1 MRNYADIRR
10 VFLPVNSLGF
20 SLNKGSNMN
29 KMILTCKVKWH
40 SCYIQKKKNE
50 NSITTQHT
58 NNEFDAISTDIK
70 PITMPF

>member
-1 MRNYADIRR
+1 MRNYADIKR

-29 KMILTCKVKWH
+29 KMILTCKVKWR
-40 SCYIQKKKNE
+40 SCYRKKKE

-70 PITMPF
+70 PKTMPF